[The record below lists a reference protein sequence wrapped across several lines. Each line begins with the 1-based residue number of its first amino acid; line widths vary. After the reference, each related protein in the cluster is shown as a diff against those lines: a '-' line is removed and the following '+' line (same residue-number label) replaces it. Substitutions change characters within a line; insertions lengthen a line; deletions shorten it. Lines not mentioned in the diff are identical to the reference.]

1 MNYAN
6 FEPTPV
12 WGAPTRDFAPILKA
26 DLFLDADRIHKETM
40 PVPTRGRL
48 SGGSGSGMLGGRVA
62 KTHPIILPKPDDRKR
77 AHSQLTQSGSVP
89 MMSLEAA
96 TGGPSR
102 DHLSKSGTALG
113 PRSGILPGGPFQ
125 PQYTGCRYDI
135 AKPPYSYAS
144 LIAQA
149 LLAAPLKRLTLNQ
162 IYAWIMEKYPYYRSE
177 NSGWQNSIRHNLSL
191 NSCFVRLAKSEG
203 EAGKGCYWTVNEEE
217 LAAFKDGAFKRRKL
231 GGAGRASRRRRR
243 RTSTPPPDPAGGSIS
258 VEPIAPS
265 ICDPPTTN
273 HLASDGPGSQDDSL
287 CFDYE
292 ALQYTLQTVRVNDGS
307 VNGSTLR
314 VSDMFRVPTP
324 TSRPLD
330 LAAIS
335 ARIGTA
341 GVTADYVMAAEERA
355 WTFSTWE
362 IQKSASDVRTDYTDP
377 LEMLNRL

>member
-6 FEPTPV
+6 FESGLA

-26 DLFLDADRIHKETM
+26 DLFLDADRIHKEAM
-40 PVPTRGRL
+40 PVPPPARSRL
-48 SGGSGSGMLGGRVA
+48 SGGGGSGMLGGRMGKA
-62 KTHPIILPKPDDRKR
+62 PPIILPKPDDRKR
-77 AHSQLTQSGSVP
+77 TLSQLTQSGSVP
-89 MMSLEAA
+89 MMSLEATA
-96 TGGPSR
+96 GGPSR
-102 DHLSKSGTALG
+102 DLSKSAAALG
-113 PRSGILPGGPFQ
+113 PRSGILVGGSFQ

-231 GGAGRASRRRRR
+231 GGAGRANRRRRR
-243 RTSTPPPDPAGGSIS
+243 RASTPPPPDAAGGSIS

-273 HLASDGPGSQDDSL
+273 HPASDGADSQGDSL

-292 ALQYTLQTVRVNDGS
+292 ALQYTLQTMRVNDGS

-314 VSDMFRVPTP
+314 ASDMFRVLAPGGGRGRSPEPTVVNA
-324 TSRPLD
+324 TTE
-330 LAAIS
+330 LA
-335 ARIGTA
+335 
-341 GVTADYVMAAEERA
+341 VEERA

-362 IQKSASDVRTDYTDP
+362 LQKSASDVRTDYTDP